1 MEDLQILG
9 TLKRARRAL
18 DALPQVDL
26 LDDWEYDKKQN
37 IWFLHIGITI
47 EYNVPY
53 IPTTSQWYV
62 VVENNYPKGKIK
74 VYPDIKNSINVT
86 LYHQSNNAR
95 IAENGLWR
103 KGALCLEINTLSTF
117 QSEPNSIDERLLY
130 HVARAINW
138 LELAANNELVSKDE
152 PFELP
157 DFNTSNVSDKQFVFS
172 EDDFTFMQW
181 EDVEYKHGIAELD
194 IYKNNPTIYYV
205 KNFKS
210 LNGQIIHY
218 TQWGKKLS
226 TDNMKSPI
234 IAPWILLKDIPVI
247 NGWQAPET
255 LGDLI
260 DACNEQN
267 INIMDLLKDV
277 VPAIRDGKNHFL
289 LIGFPVPKTFD
300 GEPDIVFWKALRLP
314 IVSYGKKT
322 ANGFRP
328 NELGW
333 WQRDKTEI
341 LVRKMSLDWVISEN
355 WNQREISQRG
365 KMNNDFLR
373 NKILIIGAGCMGASI
388 SEMLVRSGVYNL
400 TIMDSDI
407 FEVGNLSRHILSMD
421 SIGNSKEYSL
431 CKHLNSINP
440 NTNVCVISNKLKI
453 NENYECNID
462 LEKYDVIIDCTGENS
477 VLDVFE
483 NIKFRK
489 NHVIASVSVGLGAK
503 HLYIT
508 LMNGRTFDFN
518 SFYTFIDPY
527 LQSERI
533 EFDDFDFPRDGIGCW
548 HPTFPARSDDVWL
561 AAATAVKAIERY
573 IINKSSN
580 NLSII
585 YEQKESDNYF
595 EGYVIVD
602 KDENGQD
609 VISR

>member
-1 MEDLQILG
+1 MKDLQILD

-18 DALPQVDL
+18 DALPQVNL

-37 IWFLHIGITI
+37 IWFLHLAITI

-62 VVENNYPKGKIK
+62 VVENNYPKGKVK

-289 LIGFPVPKTFD
+289 LIGFPVPKTFG

-407 FEVGNLSRHILSMD
+407 FEVGNLSRHILSME

-440 NTNVCVISNKLKI
+440 NTNVCAISNKLKI
-453 NENYECNID
+453 SENHECNID

-483 NIKFRK
+483 NIKFRN

-508 LMNGRTFDFN
+508 LMNGKTFDFN
-518 SFYTFIDPY
+518 SFYAFIDPY

-609 VISR
+609 VIPR